1 MASPAET
8 TLNQSGALAHAPG
21 RPIVEYHP
29 PAWLS
34 PNLGSH
40 STVDISPSE
49 IVRRH
54 SAAWS
59 GLHVETVQVMRH
71 TPFEYGFRA
80 PRHLL
85 IALELGERLDGET
98 VVEGL
103 PRSTLRDFTHK
114 LTFVPAGHDFR
125 SWQKPR
131 VLTRVTHF
139 YIDPREPLADP
150 ALRFGEI
157 EFKPRLFFY
166 DRDLRETALKF
177 KSQVENP
184 GSMPRLYAEALG
196 IVLTHELHQQWRCTP
211 RAGQSWWPCG
221 LAAKAGGRLYRGA
234 CRRRHSARD
243 PSRVGTAEPVPFLP
257 VVQEFLRHP
266 AASISRE
273 PPNRTGQATI
283 GESRTVRHHD
293 CARCWLWRDQQVQ
306 CRVSQADRPNP
317 EPLSPQSRL
326 EESRADAG
334 LPLRSP
340 DRNSGAARE
349 ESA

>member
-8 TLNQSGALAHAPG
+8 TLNQSASLAPPPG
-21 RPIVEYHP
+21 HPIAEYHP
-29 PAWLS
+29 PAWLHPDLES
-34 PNLGSH
+34 RSL
-40 STVDISPSE
+40 VDISPSE

-71 TPFEYGFRA
+71 TPFEYSFRA
-80 PRHLL
+80 PCHLL

-103 PRSTLRDFTHK
+103 SRSTLRDCTHK

-125 SWQKPR
+125 SWKKPR

-139 YIDPREPLADP
+139 YNREPLADP

-166 DRDLRETALKF
+166 DRDLWETALKF

-196 IVLTHELHQQWRCTP
+196 IVLTHEL
-211 RAGQSWWPCG
+211 
-221 LAAKAGGRLYRGA
+221 
-234 CRRRHSARD
+234 
-243 PSRVGTAEPVPFLP
+243 
-257 VVQEFLRHP
+257 
-266 AASISRE
+266 
-273 PPNRTGQATI
+273 
-283 GESRTVRHHD
+283 VRI
-293 CARCWLWRDQQVQ
+293 
-306 CRVSQADRPNP
+306 
-317 EPLSPQSRL
+317 
-326 EESRADAG
+326 
-334 LPLRSP
+334 
-340 DRNSGAARE
+340 NSGAARREPANRGGLACWQQKRAAAYIE
-349 ESA
+349 EHVADDIPLATLAELVQLSPYHFCRSFKSSFGIPPHRYHANRRIERAKQLLANRELSVTTIALDVGFGDTSRFSAAFHRLTGQTPSRYRRNLD